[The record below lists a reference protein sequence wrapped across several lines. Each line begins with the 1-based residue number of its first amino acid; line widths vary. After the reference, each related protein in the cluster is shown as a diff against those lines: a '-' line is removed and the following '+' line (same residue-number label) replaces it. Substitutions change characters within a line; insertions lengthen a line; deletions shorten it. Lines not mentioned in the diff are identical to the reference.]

1 MHWTYVPFFFFLSVQ
16 GEKRLNQS
24 CLIFFLVKICSP
36 NPQPMMATP
45 ETTIRRGNWNCG
57 EIHPTTAKPAQ
68 LLLGHGLIAFLAT
81 IPKDRTEEPTW
92 DLLRHQF
99 SVRFSLVGNEFLL
112 QKVSSSLAPVWDKTE
127 LMEKRM
133 SSDGETP
140 QCEQGTVSWPWVG
153 RGTVLCNTK
162 AQCWQ
167 EPQHLRTT
175 TDSGAVGHSRTVL
188 FLSFLIRST
197 IGNAFYNCNSI
208 YAYTNKYNK

>member
-99 SVRFSLVGNEFLL
+99 SVCFSLVGNEFLL
-112 QKVSSSLAPVWDKTE
+112 QKVSIFLSTCLRQNRT
-127 LMEKRM
+127 
-133 SSDGETP
+133 DGEKN
-140 QCEQGTVSWPWVG
+140 EQWWRDTSVWTGNCFLTVS
-153 RGTVLCNTK
+153 
-162 AQCWQ
+162 QQ
-167 EPQHLRTT
+167 
-175 TDSGAVGHSRTVL
+175 
-188 FLSFLIRST
+188 
-197 IGNAFYNCNSI
+197 GNSVV
-208 YAYTNKYNK
+208 